1 MLGNLTV
8 VADKVVDCV
17 VLGGVEEIVGVVL
30 DEVEFL
36 VVWVGSVEIVVDVDS
51 LVRVVDVATKV
62 SIELEEVVG
71 WVAVVEDVKDSDIV
85 TFGIFSDVESVVRV
99 STEFVIVFGWVV

>member
-17 VLGGVEEIVGVVL
+17 VLGGVEEIVGVVP

-36 VVWVGSVEIVVDVDS
+36 VVWVVSVEIVVDVD
-51 LVRVVDVATKV
+51 
-62 SIELEEVVG
+62 
-71 WVAVVEDVKDSDIV
+71 
-85 TFGIFSDVESVVRV
+85 
-99 STEFVIVFGWVV
+99 